1 MTDPILDGYN
11 TLDNLTPN
19 EAKRFE
25 ALKVAFH
32 LAKAELYGN
41 QLNQIMDAPLEVD
54 LAKDARAFHHIV
66 TGDKV
71 EINPDDRECMRVIA
85 REIVEAND
93 LAMRNL
99 EFASASRRQA
109 LKDEYLVSLSP
120 FQRIAFFRDGSL
132 ETRVE
137 EYVINRLD
145 ERVV

>member
-11 TLDNLTPN
+11 TLDNLTQN
-19 EAKRFE
+19 ETKRFE

-32 LAKAELYGN
+32 IAKAELYGS
-41 QLNQIMDAPLEVD
+41 QLNAIMDAPLEID
-54 LAKDARAFHHIV
+54 LAKDARAFNHIV
-66 TGDKV
+66 TGDQT
-71 EINPDDRECMRVIA
+71 EINPDDREGMRA
-85 REIVEAND
+85 LTREIVQSNE
-93 LAMRNL
+93 LAVRNL

-109 LKDEYLVSLSP
+109 LKDEYLSSLSP

-145 ERVV
+145 ERLG

>member
-25 ALKVAFH
+25 ALKVTFH

-66 TGDKV
+66 TGDQT
-71 EINPDDRECMRVIA
+71 EINPDDREGMRA
-85 REIVEAND
+85 LTREIVQSNE
-93 LAMRNL
+93 LAVRNL
-99 EFASASRRQA
+99 EFSSASRRQA
-109 LKDEYLVSLSP
+109 LKDEYLSSLSP
-120 FQRIAFFRDGSL
+120 YQRIVFFRDGSL
-132 ETRVE
+132 EDRVND
-137 EYVINRLD
+137 YVSNKLD
-145 ERVV
+145 ERLV